1 MKVFQVAN
9 NWSRQSMV
17 LDQRPVPHAAR
28 GQVRLKI
35 RAAALNYR
43 DLIVPDKGYGSRMQ
57 ALPLLMLS
65 DGMGVIDEVGEGVS
79 GWQLGQRV
87 CPNLLQSWIGGEP
100 DDDKFLRGLGC
111 EIDGVMAEHIV
122 VDAQSL
128 AAAPAHL
135 SDVQCASI
143 PTAGVT
149 AWRAIV
155 SEGRV
160 KAGDTV
166 LVQGTGGVALFALQF
181 AKMLGAKVIITS
193 SSDDKLAKA
202 KALGADEGINY
213 TSNPEWG
220 KAAKALNG
228 GRGVDLVVELG
239 GENTL
244 NQSLRAVRT
253 GGTISLIGVLS
264 GSKLSSPIGLVVTR
278 HVKLQGITVGSADDL
293 RDMFRAIEL
302 HRMVPVV
309 DQVFAFDQLHAAM
322 NHLASGRHLGKV
334 CIDFAI

>member
-1 MKVFQVAN
+1 MKVFQVEGD
-9 NWSRQSMV
+9 WSREHLKV
-17 LDQRPVPHAAR
+17 GTRAEPHAGR
-28 GQVRLKI
+28 GQVRLKML
-35 RAAALNYR
+35 AAALNFR
-43 DLIVPDKGYGSRMQ
+43 DLIVPNKGYGSRMQ

-65 DGMGVIDEVGEGVS
+65 DGVGVIDEVGEGVS
-79 GWQLGQRV
+79 GWKTGDRV

-122 VDAQSL
+122 VDAQSI

-135 SDVQCASI
+135 DDAQCASI

-155 SEGRV
+155 SEGKV

-193 SSDDKLAKA
+193 SSDDKLARA
-202 KALGADEGINY
+202 KVLGADEGINY
-213 TSNPEWG
+213 KTNPEWG
-220 KAAKALNG
+220 KTAKALNG

-302 HRMVPVV
+302 HKMIPVV
-309 DQVFAFDQLHAAM
+309 DKTFAFEELHAAM
-322 NHLASGRHLGKV
+322 DHQASGQHFGKV
-334 CIDFAI
+334 CIRIS

>member
-1 MKVFQVAN
+1 MKVFQVEGD
-9 NWSRQSMV
+9 WSRENLKISSRAEPQ
-17 LDQRPVPHAAR
+17 AGR
-28 GQVRLKI
+28 GQVRIKML
-35 RAAALNYR
+35 AAALNYR
-43 DLIVPDKGYGSRMQ
+43 DLIVPNKGYGSRMRTF
-57 ALPLLMLS
+57 PLLMLS
-65 DGMGVIDEVGEGVS
+65 DGVGLIDQVGEGVS
-79 GWQLGQRV
+79 GWKPGDRV

-100 DDDKFLRGLGC
+100 DDDKFLDGLGC
-111 EIDGVMAEHIV
+111 EIDGVMAEYIV
-122 VDAQSL
+122 VEAASL

-135 SDVQCASI
+135 DDAQCAAI

-155 SEGRV
+155 SEGKV

-166 LVQGTGGVALFALQF
+166 LVQGTGGVALFAMQF

-193 SSDDKLAKA
+193 SSDEKLSKA

-213 TSNPEWG
+213 KTNPEWG
-220 KAAKALNG
+220 KTAKALNG

-293 RDMFRAIEL
+293 RDMCRAIAL

-309 DQVFAFDQLHAAM
+309 DKVFAFEELHAAM
-322 NHLASGRHLGKV
+322 DHLASGRHFGKV
-334 CIDFAI
+334 CVRISG

>member
-1 MKVFQVAN
+1 MKVFQVEGS
-9 NWSRQSMV
+9 WSREHLQIGTRV
-17 LDQRPVPHAAR
+17 EPHAGK
-28 GQVRLKI
+28 GQVRL
-35 RAAALNYR
+35 RMLACALNYR

-57 ALPLLMLS
+57 ALPLVMLS
-65 DGMGVIDEVGEGVS
+65 DGVGVIDELGEGVTS
-79 GWQLGQRV
+79 WQLGQRV
-87 CPNLLQSWIGGEP
+87 CPNLLQSWMGGEP

-111 EIDGVMAEHIV
+111 EIDGVMAEYVV

-128 AAAPAHL
+128 AAVPEHL
-135 SDVQCASI
+135 SDAQAASI

-181 AKMLGAKVIITS
+181 AKMQGARVIITS
-193 SSDDKLAKA
+193 SSDAKLEKA
-202 KALGADEGINY
+202 KALGADATINY
-213 TSNPEWG
+213 TSTPEWG
-220 KAAKALNG
+220 KAARALNG

-244 NQSLRAVRT
+244 SQSLRAVRT
-253 GGTISLIGVLS
+253 GGTLSLIGVLS
-264 GSKLSSPIGLVVTR
+264 GSKLSAPIGLVVTR
-278 HVKLQGITVGSADDL
+278 HVKMQGITVGSADDL
-293 RDMFRAIEL
+293 RAMFRAIAT

-309 DQVFAFDQLHAAM
+309 DQVFAFEELHAAM
-322 NHLASGRHLGKV
+322 DHLSSGQHFGKV
-334 CIDFAI
+334 CIGPV